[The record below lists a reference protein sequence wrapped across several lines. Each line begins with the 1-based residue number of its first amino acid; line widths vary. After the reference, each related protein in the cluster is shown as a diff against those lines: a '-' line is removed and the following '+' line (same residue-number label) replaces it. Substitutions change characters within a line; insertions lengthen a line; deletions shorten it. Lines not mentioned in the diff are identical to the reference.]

1 MSSRGNALRKS
12 PREILFQHL
21 PENTVDTICEWI
33 DSYAF
38 NLKIS
43 RARNTKLGDYR
54 SPFAGKGHRITVN
67 HDLNKYAF
75 LITLVH
81 EVAHLVTWE
90 KHKDRVAPHGKEW
103 KLHFKSLMTSFL
115 NESVFPIDVLNAVTG
130 YIQNP
135 AAASCTDMHLY
146 RTLRKYDEN
155 TANPGSTLVESLPE
169 HSIFQLKNG
178 MILRK
183 GELLRKRF
191 KCTEMKSRK
200 IYLVNPLAEAIRLQQ
215 AEEKGQL
222 VLFRS

>member
-1 MSSRGNALRKS
+1 MPSRGNALRKS

-21 PENTVDTICEWI
+21 PENTVDTICDWI
-33 DSYAF
+33 NTYAF

-43 RARNTKLGDYR
+43 KARNTKLGDYR
-54 SPFAGKGHRITVN
+54 SPFGGKGHRITVN

-103 KLHFKSLMTSFL
+103 KLSFKSLMIPFL
-115 NESVFPIDVLNAVTG
+115 NENVFPKDVLDAVTG
-130 YIQNP
+130 YMHNP

-155 TANPGSTLVESLPE
+155 TAKQGSMLVESLPAD
-169 HSIFQLKNG
+169 SIFQLKNG

-200 IYLVNPLAEAIRLQQ
+200 VYLVNPLAEAIQLQQ
-215 AEEKGQL
+215 EEEKGQL
-222 VLFRS
+222 ALFRS